1 VSARDNTP
9 PDKALRQRLLTVYGR
24 KPVLESL
31 RNPDLH
37 CHTLHLADSNRETA
51 HATFSSHQADAASD
65 SSAFES
71 TYIQRRYE
79 EERFNHV
86 SQALARIEER
96 TYGLD

>member
-37 CHTLHLADSNRETA
+37 CHTLHLADSNR
-51 HATFSSHQADAASD
+51 D
-65 SSAFES
+65 SG
-71 TYIQRRYE
+71 IIE
-79 EERFNHV
+79 EID
-86 SQALARIEER
+86 ALARHR
-96 TYGLD
+96 GLPVRRHSRRELARVQV